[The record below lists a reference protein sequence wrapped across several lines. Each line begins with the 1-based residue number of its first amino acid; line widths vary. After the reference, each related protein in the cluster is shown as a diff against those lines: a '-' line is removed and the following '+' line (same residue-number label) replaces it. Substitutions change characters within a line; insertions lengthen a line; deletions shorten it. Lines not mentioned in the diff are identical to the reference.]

1 MVEDDKKSKA
11 KMEAKRSTVS
21 LRDIFEQL
29 NQIFGLLLL
38 GLLNMKRCETWDPI
52 YIFFTRFDM
61 NAR

>member
-38 GLLNMKRCETWDPI
+38 GLLNMKRRETGI
-52 YIFFTRFDM
+52 LFIFFHKI
-61 NAR
+61 